1 MASDCLIYSQG
12 QTATITA
19 QFVTSTGQPVDAPD
33 ASIRIVGPGGIDIL
47 APTDM
52 IHVFTGFYYYDYPI
66 PNSLPVNT
74 YTVVISGTVI
84 GTPTSMSIFLK
95 VLPAGT
101 YTPASFSQHSIEL
114 VMALERYIGC
124 AQHIPVYQELATRT
138 NRDGDQV
145 ALNWPRWNL
154 SNHKIRLNNELI
166 TEGFV
171 LDFDTGVITFP
182 APLHPTD
189 RVTATY
195 NFRFF
200 TQIDLLGFLS
210 DAIGQINIEPPQN
223 VMFSLDNFPDQFVGV
238 LLQGAAKNAIKQML
252 FCLAFQEPQTIFG
265 GPENAKA
272 AIDTFKML
280 KENYEKEFTADKKTL
295 KTKMSYPK
303 ISAIVQ
309 PEFTLPGGRSRWFRY
324 LFSSNVG

>member
-1 MASDCLIYSQG
+1 MASECLVYAQG
-12 QTATITA
+12 QTATVTA
-19 QFVTSTGQPVDAPD
+19 QFVTASGQPIDVPD
-33 ASIRIVGPGGIDIL
+33 AQIRIVGPGGVDIL
-47 APTDM
+47 ALSDM
-52 IHVFTGFYYYDYPI
+52 IHVFTGFYYYDYPV

-74 YTVVISGTVI
+74 YTIVISGTVL
-84 GTPTSMSIFLK
+84 GTTSSMSISLK
-95 VLPAGT
+95 IVLAGVK
-101 YTPASFSQHSIEL
+101 TPASFSQHSIEL
-114 VMALERYIGC
+114 VAALERYIGC
-124 AQHIPVYQELATRT
+124 AQHIPIYQELAAR
-138 NRDGDQV
+138 NGAGDQYS
-145 ALNWPRWNL
+145 LNWPRWNL
-154 SNHKIRLNNELI
+154 SNYKIRLNNEIVSSGYTVDL
-166 TEGFV
+166 
-171 LDFDTGVITFP
+171 DTGVITFA

-189 RVTATY
+189 RVMASY

-200 TQIDLLGFLS
+200 TQLDMLGFLS

-265 GPENAKA
+265 GPERAKES
-272 AIDTFKML
+272 IDTFKAL

-309 PEFTLPGGRSRWFRY
+309 PEHTLPGGRARWFRY
-324 LFSSNVG
+324 MFSTNAG